1 MAYSPNIKHPFRG
14 GLRYHHAMADDWNL
28 QAERTLRAELARAG
42 VNFTE
47 LSRRFAAM
55 GDPQSP
61 KSIAAKVQRGA
72 FTFAFFLQCM
82 QAIDQKVVRL
92 RE

>member
-1 MAYSPNIKHPFRG
+1 M
-14 GLRYHHAMADDWNL
+14 RYYARMADDWNL

-47 LSRRFAAM
+47 LSRRLTAA

-72 FTFAFFLQCM
+72 FTFAFFMQCM